1 MNITTLPFMLFM
13 LLGAIVYYVIPKRIQ
28 WIWLLVMSCAFY
40 WIGGKEGVAYIL
52 FTCLT
57 IWGGAIGITKIQNEK
72 KKKLVYRV
80 TLIANLAILIVI
92 KGLLFASAMDLIEGR
107 LSAVIMPLSLS
118 FYTLTAASYMTD
130 VYWEKIE
137 PEKNP
142 ARLLLYLS
150 YFPQVVQGPIARY
163 GHLGEQF
170 KKPHKFDIDNLEA
183 GLLRIIWGFFK
194 KAVIADR
201 LVGAVSYIFDEGNY
215 RSAGFVFFGAVLYAI
230 QQYGDFSG
238 GIDIITGVAKIYD
251 IEITPN
257 FERPYFS
264 KSLGEFW
271 RRWHISLGAW
281 MKDYVFY
288 PFSVSQGTRK
298 LSKWAKNKWSK
309 QAGKVLPVVLGNL
322 LVFLLVGLW
331 HGYYLHFIVWGIY
344 NGVVIAFSAAME
356 PVYKTWRAF
365 FKITD
370 KTKWFNVFQV
380 VRTFLIFV
388 MGGIF
393 DRAVTMK
400 DSITM
405 WRMFFVGP
413 YREQSSFYGSLAV
426 SLNCFDFGKF
436 DVIFI
441 VIAILI
447 LFGCELYEEITG
459 KSVRESV
466 MGLKLP
472 LRWLIL
478 ISFIYFVIAA
488 HVDLGANTE
497 FLYGGF

>member
-1 MNITTLPFMLFM
+1 MNITTLPFMIFM
-13 LLGAIVYYVIPKRIQ
+13 LLGAIIHYVIPKKIQ
-28 WIWLLVMSCAFY
+28 WIWLLIMSCVFY
-40 WIGGKEGVAYIL
+40 WIGGKNGVGYIL

-57 IWGGAIGITKIQNEK
+57 VWGGALGITKIKEEK
-72 KKKLVYRV
+72 KKKLVYRLV
-80 TLIANLAILIVI
+80 LWSNLGILIII
-92 KGLLFASAMDLIEGR
+92 KGLLFVSTMEFISGN
-107 LSAVIMPLSLS
+107 LSAIIMPLALS
-118 FYTLTAASYMTD
+118 FYTLTAASYLTD

-150 YFPQVVQGPIARY
+150 YFPQIVQGPIARY
-163 GHLGEQF
+163 SHLGEQL
-170 KKPHKFDIDNLEA
+170 KLPHSFDIDDLEA

-201 LVGAVSYIFDEGNY
+201 LVGAVSYIFDEGHY
-215 RSAGFVFFGAVLYAI
+215 RSAGFVFLGAIIYAI

-238 GIDIITGVAKIYD
+238 GIDIITGVAKIYG
-251 IEITPN
+251 IEVTPN

-288 PFSVSQGTRK
+288 PFSVSKGVRN

-309 QAGKVLPVVLGNL
+309 QAGKILPVVFGNL

-331 HGYYLHFIVWGIY
+331 HGYYLHFVVWGFY
-344 NGVVIAFSAAME
+344 NGVIIAFSAAME
-356 PVYKTWRAF
+356 PIYKKWRF
-365 FKITD
+365 FFNITD
-370 KTKWFNVFQV
+370 STKWFKIFQV

-388 MGGIF
+388 IGGIF

-400 DSITM
+400 DSLQM
-405 WRMFFVGP
+405 WRLFFTGP
-413 YREQSSFYGSLAV
+413 YRENSGWSSSILATIDR
-426 SLNCFDFGKF
+426 FEFGKF
-436 DVIFI
+436 DIVFI
-441 VIAILI
+441 ITAMLI
-447 LFGCELYEEITG
+447 LFGCELFEEITG
-459 KSVRESV
+459 KSIRESV
-466 MGLKLP
+466 MNLKLP
-472 LRWLIL
+472 LRWFIL
-478 ISFIYFVIAA
+478 IIFIYFVVAA